1 MYIKISVSDFFSWI
15 KRTIL
20 YFLWRFFSFFVTV
33 QETNQVLRVGRG
45 AIYEL
50 FNNDVKNDMFK
61 GLFSNNFEV
70 DTFQLSKTQ
79 KAKNV
84 KSKENLE
91 F

>member
-15 KRTIL
+15 NRTIL